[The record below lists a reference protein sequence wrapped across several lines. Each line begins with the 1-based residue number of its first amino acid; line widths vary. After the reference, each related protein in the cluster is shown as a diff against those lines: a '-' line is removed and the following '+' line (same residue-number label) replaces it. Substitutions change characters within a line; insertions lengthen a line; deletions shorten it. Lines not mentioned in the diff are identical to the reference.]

1 MLVGQRMLNIDS
13 DLGRHLVL
21 GTYIIDTGRIPA
33 RDILSS
39 TMPGEPRPP
48 YEWLAQVVFAAA
60 HKLLGLDGVVLLTS
74 SVIAA
79 AFMVVHVDTQG
90 RSGAPLISLA
100 LVIWAAAGSSLHWLT
115 RPHVFSYLFLALW
128 LDLLERLRLGRPQS
142 VWQLPLLM
150 LLWANFHGGFV
161 IGFLA
166 WGAYAVGWAVERW
179 RKSAPAKIGSRLLL
193 AGAASLAASVATP
206 DLWNNWIA
214 IFRNSSP
221 YVLARTAET
230 MPMDLGSPSNWPFV
244 GLLALGLLLA
254 FLNGS
259 RIKPAHGLLLLGLAA
274 LGLAIARNIP
284 LFCLGAVP
292 ILASWSRQ
300 IMGNESRIA
309 RLDGSISRIDAGLRS
324 GVVWPLFA
332 ISTAAMLIGFPALTS
347 HRRIYSY
354 DPALFPVRAVDWVQ
368 AHPMEGQAFNDIN
381 WGGYLLYRLWPEQR
395 VFIDS
400 QTDFYGEQFTRQY
413 AEILAGTDGWQSQLQ
428 DHDVSWVMIIPT
440 SPLAD
445 RLQRDAGW
453 HVAYRDSMAVIFLR
467 NPG

>member
-1 MLVGQRMLNIDS
+1 
-13 DLGRHLVL
+13 
-21 GTYIIDTGRIPA
+21 
-33 RDILSS
+33 
-39 TMPGEPRPP
+39 
-48 YEWLAQVVFAAA
+48 
-60 HKLLGLDGVVLLTS
+60 
-74 SVIAA
+74 
-79 AFMVVHVDTQG
+79 
-90 RSGAPLISLA
+90 
-100 LVIWAAAGSSLHWLT
+100 
-115 RPHVFSYLFLALW
+115 
-128 LDLLERLRLGRPQS
+128 
-142 VWQLPLLM
+142 
-150 LLWANFHGGFV
+150 
-161 IGFLA
+161 
-166 WGAYAVGWAVERW
+166 
-179 RKSAPAKIGSRLLL
+179 
-193 AGAASLAASVATP
+193 
-206 DLWNNWIA
+206 
-214 IFRNSSP
+214 
-221 YVLARTAET
+221 
-230 MPMDLGSPSNWPFV
+230 
-244 GLLALGLLLA
+244 
-254 FLNGS
+254 
-259 RIKPAHGLLLLGLAA
+259 
-274 LGLAIARNIP
+274 
-284 LFCLGAVP
+284 
-292 ILASWSRQ
+292 
-300 IMGNESRIA
+300 MGNESRIA